1 MAFISSPLIQ
11 PVTLPPLPIYR
22 FSVDQYHRM
31 IDEGILGE
39 GDAVELL
46 EGLVVLKGNS
56 SWAPPIR
63 VTPGPNGRGAK
74 WPPLPVR
81 RFTVSE
87 YHRMIDSGILN
98 EDDRVELLEGWL
110 VCKMSRKPPHDVV
123 VSLLMEVF
131 WGLLPKN
138 WHCRGQ
144 SAVTTDASE
153 PEPDVAIIR
162 GIPRQ
167 YLAHHPRPRET
178 ALAIEVSDTTL
189 RTDRKLK
196 AAMYGRVGIP
206 IYWIINIPDRQIE
219 VYTHPTGGDPEPGYT
234 QRKDY
239 YPRDTIPLILDGK
252 KVADIRVRDI
262 LP

>member
-1 MAFISSPLIQ
+1 MAVISSPLIQ
-11 PVTLPPLPIYR
+11 PVALPPLPIYR
-22 FSVDQYHRM
+22 FSVGQYHRM

-46 EGLVVLKGNS
+46 DGLVVLKGNS
-56 SWAPPIR
+56 SWAPAIR
-63 VTPGPNGRGAK
+63 VIPNGKDAK

-81 RFTVSE
+81 RFTVEE
-87 YHRMIDSGILN
+87 YHRMIDAGILT

-110 VCKMSRKPPHDVV
+110 VCKMSKKPPHDVV
-123 VSLLMEVF
+123 VSLLIEIL

-153 PEPDVAIIR
+153 PEPDVAVVR
-162 GIPRQ
+162 GAPRQ

-196 AAMYGRVGIP
+196 AALYGRVGIP
-206 IYWIINIPDRQIE
+206 TYWIVNIPDRQIE
-219 VYTHPTGGDPEPGYT
+219 VYTNPTGGDPEPGYAYR
-234 QRKDY
+234 QDY
-239 YPRDTIPLILDGK
+239 HSRDKIPLVLDGK
-252 KVADIRVRDI
+252 KIAEIRVKDI